1 MLLAS
6 KHDLEETLVAV
17 LEEMRESDPEPGTK
31 V

>member
-17 LEEMRESDPEPGTK
+17 LEEMREASPEPGTK